1 MHRIR
6 LEQIVNGENLADRSY
21 VNGQIAS
28 AVSDSLVAYDHVFT
42 ALEISNSS
50 LQLQSLP
57 AGVVNIS
64 LYNGIQQKTNVDF
77 TVTGDTVSWNAL
89 GMQLLVGEGDY
100 AYISYRGVIT

>member
-1 MHRIR
+1 MHSLSKQHI
-6 LEQIVNGENLADRSY
+6 EIGDNLAEPSY

-50 LQLQSLP
+50 LHLQSLP